1 LQKGD
6 FQQMEAKTVSEN
18 TYWSAS
24 ALRRLGREQD
34 ALDVFRTI
42 LDYSAD
48 LQRQTPK
55 IDYFATSLPAMLLFE
70 EDLALR
76 QTITARFL
84 EAQARLG
91 LRDEAEG
98 LRLLEEVLAMDN
110 SHPEAIDLLRFH
122 KR

>member
-1 LQKGD
+1 L
-6 FQQMEAKTVSEN
+6 
-18 TYWSAS
+18 

-34 ALDVFRTI
+34 ARDVFGTI
-42 LDYSAD
+42 LDYSAH
-48 LQRQTPK
+48 LQIQTPK

-70 EDLALR
+70 EDLGRR

-84 EAQARLG
+84 EAQGRLG
-91 LRDEAEG
+91 LGEVAEG

-110 SHPEAIDLLRFH
+110 AHPGAIDLLRFH